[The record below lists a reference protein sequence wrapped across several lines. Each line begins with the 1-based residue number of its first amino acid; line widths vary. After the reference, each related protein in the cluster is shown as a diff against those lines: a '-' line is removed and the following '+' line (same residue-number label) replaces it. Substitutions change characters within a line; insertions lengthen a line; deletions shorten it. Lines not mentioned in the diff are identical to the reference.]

1 MKVSFNLKK
10 GSVSHQQLIVMIC
23 RWDNNRPK
31 FSIGESVA
39 PEFWDAAR
47 QRVKEVKQCPEAVSI
62 NSLMDHMQVTYST
75 KFRKFMVENDRMPS
89 VNEFR
94 ALVSGKK
101 VAQIKSPIEFF
112 QQFHDRSL
120 TRVNPV
126 NGKRLSENTLKKYRT
141 IIARLKE
148 FDVEYPLS
156 WKCFDAQ
163 FYTRYLHFLTATYS
177 KNTVGKYITVLKTF
191 LREAESCGMP
201 VNPYYKGSGFRSFS
215 EPSTRI
221 HLSPEDLEKLFWA
234 DIQDPKLS
242 ELRDVFLVSCY
253 SGLRFSDWY
262 QLPQTLNKFPGQ
274 IALSRQMKTGTPALV
289 PIHENI
295 REICDRLATGFKHNS
310 RLVNQVVN
318 RDLKKIGEIAG
329 ITELVNQEIT
339 RKGMVET
346 SSHRKCDLI
355 MTHTGRRTFA
365 TNTYMSG
372 FDTKAL
378 SVIMGM
384 STEKELVKYLKVSDN
399 TRSHM
404 LDEHW
409 KSLKADVPHQIN

>member
-10 GSVSHQQLIVMIC
+10 GSTAKKQLIVMIC
-23 RWDNNRPK
+23 RWDSYRPK

-39 PEFWDAAR
+39 VEFWDEAR
-47 QRVKEVKQCPEAVSI
+47 QRVKEVKQCPEAASI
-62 NSLMDHMQVTYST
+62 NSLIDHMQVTCSN
-75 KFRKFMVENDRMPS
+75 KWRQFVIENDRMPN

-101 VAQIKSPIEFF
+101 INQIKSPLEFF
-112 QQFHDRSL
+112 QQFHDRSM

-126 NGKRLSENTLKKYRT
+126 NGQRLSENTLKKYRT

-148 FDVEYPLS
+148 FDQVYPLS
-156 WKCFDAQ
+156 WKTFDAQ
-163 FYTRYLHFLTATYS
+163 FYTRYLHFLTEQYS

-215 EPSTRI
+215 EPSTRV
-221 HLSPEDLEKLFWA
+221 HLTPDDLTKIYWA
-234 DIQDPKLS
+234 DIQEPKLA

-253 SGLRFSDWY
+253 SGLRFSDWH
-262 QLPQTLNKFPGQ
+262 QLPETLNKFPGQ

-295 REICDRLATGFKHNS
+295 MDICERLAAGFQFNG
-310 RLVNQVVN
+310 RLINQVVN
-318 RDLKKIGEIAG
+318 RDLKLIGEIAG
-329 ITELVNQEIT
+329 ITDIVKQEIT
-339 RKGMVET
+339 RHGKVET
-346 SSHRKCDLI
+346 TTHRKCDLI

-384 STEKELVKYLKVSDN
+384 STEKELVKYLKVGDDD
-399 TRSHM
+399 RSNM
-404 LDEHW
+404 LDVHW
-409 KSLKADVPHQIN
+409 KSLKAVVPRQIN